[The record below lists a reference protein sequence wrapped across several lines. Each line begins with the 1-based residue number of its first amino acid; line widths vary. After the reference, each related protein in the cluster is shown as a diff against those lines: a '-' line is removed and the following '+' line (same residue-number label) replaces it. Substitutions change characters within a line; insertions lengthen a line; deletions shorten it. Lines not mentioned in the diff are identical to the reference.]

1 VIELVKLKELK
12 KIVSMKGNKA
22 ISMITAYDAVF
33 SQYACIAGIDLI
45 LVGDSV
51 ANTLLGYRNTKK
63 ISMNEMLHHVQA
75 VTRIKPSKPVIAD
88 MPIHSYNNPL
98 KALKNAKLF
107 LKARADAVK
116 LEGTK
121 HLESIKALKNEGIQ
135 VMGHIG
141 LTPQSALK
149 YRVVGKTK
157 NEEKK
162 LINQALLLDSLE
174 VFSIVLECVPSKV
187 AEEITSMVSC
197 PTIGIGAGSQCD
209 GQVLVVNDLIG
220 LNANEFKP
228 KFVKQYA
235 NISPLILK
243 ALMQFNEEIKSK
255 KFPGEEFSYK

>member
-1 VIELVKLKELK
+1 MVKEKELK
-12 KIVSMKGNKA
+12 RIIELKGKKP

-33 SQYACIAGIDLI
+33 SHYACIAGIDLI

-51 ANTLLGYRNTKK
+51 ANVMLGYHDTKK
-63 ISMNEMLHHVQA
+63 ISMDEMIHHVEA
-75 VTRIKPSKPVIAD
+75 VTRINPSKPVIAD

-121 HLESIKALKNEGIQ
+121 HAKSIKALRNEGIEI
-135 VMGHIG
+135 MGHIG
-141 LTPQSALK
+141 LTPQSAGK
-149 YRVVGKTK
+149 YRVVGKTDK
-157 NEEKK
+157 EAKK
-162 LINQALLLDSLE
+162 LIEEALLLDSLE
-174 VFSIVLECVPSKV
+174 VFSIVLECVPNKV
-187 AEEITSMVSC
+187 AEEITSIVSV
-197 PTIGIGAGSQCD
+197 PTIGIGAGPYCD

-220 LNANEFKP
+220 LSANEFKP

-235 NISPLILK
+235 NITPLILK
-243 ALMQFNEEIKSK
+243 SLMQFNEEVKNK